1 MIEKYNKIKNISKI
15 ILQCIFY
22 ITIIV
27 VLIMTTFLLLGA
39 ENLILPLIFTVLF
52 SLLVMNFIFILYVYS
67 DLKLMILAKD
77 QIKHKIKSYCKIIIV
92 PKK

>member
-1 MIEKYNKIKNISKI
+1 MMDIISWKRTRLGVYYMIEKYNKIKNISKI

-39 ENLILPLIFTVLF
+39 ENLVLPLIFTVLF

-77 QIKHKIKSYCKIIIV
+77 
-92 PKK
+92 

>member
-1 MIEKYNKIKNISKI
+1 MIGKYNKIKNISKI

-39 ENLILPLIFTVLF
+39 ENLVLPLIFTVLF

-77 QIKHKIKSYCKIIIV
+77 
-92 PKK
+92 